1 MRLKENAQRAIMALA
16 IILVAM
22 MYIMAEMMDSA
33 VWVLPI
39 LILAGIETGL
49 LVVLDRYGR

>member
-1 MRLKENAQRAIMALA
+1 MRLRKNAERAIIALTV
-16 IILVAM
+16 ILLAM

-33 VWVLPI
+33 IWVLPI
-39 LILAGIETGL
+39 LILAGIETIL

>member
-1 MRLKENAQRAIMALA
+1 MRLKKNAQRSIVALA
-16 IILVAM
+16 VILLAM
-22 MYIMAEMMDSA
+22 MYIMAEMMDSSI
-33 VWVLPI
+33 WVLPI